1 MTILCI
7 ATYLKGQAFIEEC
20 HRLGSRVVLLTIEAL
35 ADAAWP
41 RDAVAEIHTIRR
53 DSTDDQIRRTV
64 AGIARRHR
72 IERLAALDDFD
83 VEMAGMLREFLQVP
97 GFGRTVSARFRDKL
111 TMRTTARRLG
121 LRVPE
126 FTAAFN
132 DDEINGWADRVP
144 APWVLKPRSAA
155 ASIGVKKIADRDA
168 LWSALDGVTRAG
180 DDRAQCLLEA
190 FVSGDVFHVDAIV
203 RHGRLVAAV
212 ASKYRTPPMRIAH
225 DGGVFVT
232 RRLPDDSADAKALL
246 EANRALL
253 QGFELRNG
261 VSHSEFIG
269 GPDGPVFLETSAR
282 VGGAFIVDVIETATG
297 VNLWQEWARVE
308 IAGEDGAYDPPA
320 VRADIAGIALCLS
333 SQEQPD
339 LSPYDD
345 PEIVTKIRKP
355 HHAGLIVRATSAAR
369 VDALLGEYEQRFTR
383 DFLARLPAPERP
395 VE

>member
-7 ATYLKGQAFIEEC
+7 ATYLKGHAFIEEC
-20 HRLGSRVVLLTIEAL
+20 HRLGCRVVLLTIEAL
-35 ADAAWP
+35 AEAAWP
-41 RDAVAEIHTIRR
+41 RDAIAEIHTIRR

-72 IERLAALDDFD
+72 IVRLAALDDFD

-126 FTAAFN
+126 FTGAFN

-155 ASIGVKKIADRDA
+155 ASIGVKKIANRDA
-168 LWSALDGVTRAG
+168 LWPALHAAG
-180 DDRAQCLLEA
+180 GDRPLCLLEA

-203 RHGRLVAAV
+203 RHGRVVAAV

-232 RRLPDDSADAKALL
+232 RRLPDDACDATALL

-253 QGFELRNG
+253 EGFELSNG

-297 VNLWQEWARVE
+297 LNLWKEWARVE
-308 IAGEDGAYDPPA
+308 IAGDDGAYDPPA
-320 VRADIAGIALCLS
+320 VRPDIAGIALCLS
-333 SQEQPD
+333 TQEHPD
-339 LSPYDD
+339 LSAYDD
-345 PEIVTKIRKP
+345 AEIVMKIRKP
-355 HHAGLIVRATSAAR
+355 HHAGIIVRAPSAAR
-369 VDALLGEYEQRFTR
+369 VDALLGDYEQRFTR

-395 VE
+395 LE